1 MTFAQ
6 SHRATRR
13 CACPDETPDEVM
25 SILQKLGL
33 VARTDRRAPD
43 LLDAIEER
51 LRRLDPSRAALVAA
65 FAGLLSRVAF
75 ADGEISAAELDRI
88 ETLIVSHVG
97 LSTEEARV
105 AAEIAQRTLSGT
117 EPYLLARCFNDV
129 ACEAERLALIECLY
143 AVAAADDLVAQV
155 EDAEVDRIAAAVL
168 VSRADVLKI
177 RSRYR
182 DKLEELRALRS
193 LRRGTE

>member
-1 MTFAQ
+1 
-6 SHRATRR
+6 
-13 CACPDETPDEVM
+13 M

-33 VARTDRRAPD
+33 VAPTHRRAPD
-43 LLDAIEER
+43 LLDAIEQR

-65 FAGLLSRVAF
+65 FAGLLSHVAF

-97 LSTEEARV
+97 LSAEEAQA
-105 AAEIAQRTLSGT
+105 AAEIARQRTLSGI
-117 EPYLLARCFNDV
+117 EPYVLMRCFNDV
-129 ACEAERLALIECLY
+129 AHEADRLALIECLY
-143 AVAAADDLVAQV
+143 AVAAADDLVAHV

-168 VSRADVLKI
+168 VSRTDVLKI

-182 DKLEELRALRS
+182 DKLEELRALRR
-193 LRRGTE
+193 LQRGTE